1 VSVLTTI
8 IVGLGSG
15 SLGAQLSAWYKARTD
30 RQERFRDRLLDAAEG
45 FSSAASEALVALRD
59 ASAAMNRGR
68 PEEIEPAEQRAWVKR
83 DELLH
88 NSARINLLYGPR
100 SEIAS
105 LATSVTHELAVGGIH
120 LRSDLSMTDQ
130 AIATTT
136 KNLAEFQST
145 AFARIREAAPPAASI
160 GEVVRRRLPRGRK

>member
-1 VSVLTTI
+1 MSVLATI

-30 RQERFRDRLLDAAEG
+30 RQERFRDRLLDAAER
-45 FSSAASEALVALRD
+45 FSGTASEALVALRD
-59 ASAAMNRGR
+59 ASRTMNSGR
-68 PEEIEPAEQRAWVKR
+68 PEEIEPAERRAWAKR

-88 NSARINLLYGPR
+88 ASARINLLYGPR
-100 SEIAS
+100 SEVAS

-130 AIATTT
+130 AITNTTG
-136 KNLAEFQST
+136 NLAEFQST
-145 AFARIREAAPPAASI
+145 AFAQIRDAAPPAASI
-160 GEVVRRRLPRGRK
+160 GEVLRRRLPRGNR